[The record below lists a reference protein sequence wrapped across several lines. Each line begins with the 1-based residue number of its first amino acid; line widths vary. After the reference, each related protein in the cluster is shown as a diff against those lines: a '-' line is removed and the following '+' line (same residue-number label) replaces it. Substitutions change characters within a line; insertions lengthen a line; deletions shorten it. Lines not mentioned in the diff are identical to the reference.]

1 MQIVVGSLAMTG
13 PFMGTWS
20 DTHTS
25 RRPVIA
31 VGAITGA
38 GGAFVMFVGRQAE
51 SILIL
56 TVGFLIMFFGAI
68 TNTTITST
76 LVSDFGPIHKRV
88 PLFSA
93 CLNIL
98 NSVRI
103 YHQNKTRNL
112 PNLNQYFLC
121 DNVPAVDCRSGLVS
135 VT

>member
-1 MQIVVGSLAMTG
+1 MFFVVFVSSGQPDDVAKFHAHNAASYLSSMQIVVGSLAMTG

-103 YHQNKTRNL
+103 
-112 PNLNQYFLC
+112 
-121 DNVPAVDCRSGLVS
+121 
-135 VT
+135 